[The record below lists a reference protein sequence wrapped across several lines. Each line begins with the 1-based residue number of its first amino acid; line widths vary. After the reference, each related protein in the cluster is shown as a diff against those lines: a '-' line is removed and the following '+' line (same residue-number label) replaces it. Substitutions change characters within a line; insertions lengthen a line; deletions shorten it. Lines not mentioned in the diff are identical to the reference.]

1 MSKGRTPTPTKL
13 RLLRGNPG
21 HRPLPPDE
29 PMPATDIPECPD
41 HLDKDAQQEWM
52 RLVPELEK
60 LGLIT
65 LLDRATLGA
74 YCSAYSMWRQAEQ
87 ELPALAKKLAKA
99 RGGLRGQL
107 LNERNLIIGQRR
119 NALRE
124 MNTYLQHF
132 GLSPASRPRVHAG
145 SGHQPDLPG
154 MGLEPGGLNES
165 PLARARRLASG

>member
-1 MSKGRTPTPTKL
+1 MKPGRPSTPTRLK
-13 RLLRGNPG
+13 LLRGNPG
-21 HRPLPPDE
+21 HRSLPEHE
-29 PMPATDIPECPD
+29 PMPATGIPECPD

-65 LLDRATLGA
+65 LLDRASLAA

-87 ELPALAKKLAKA
+87 EMPLLTKKLAKA
-99 RGGLRGQL
+99 RGEKRGQI

-119 NALRE
+119 NALKE

-132 GLSPASRPRVHAG
+132 GLSPASRPRVQG
-145 SGHQPDLPG
+145 GPQQTELPMGFESGG
-154 MGLEPGGLNES
+154 VNES
-165 PLARARRLASG
+165 PLARARRLAGA

>member
-1 MSKGRTPTPTKL
+1 MKRGRPSTPTALKL
-13 RLLRGNPG
+13 LHGNPG

-29 PMPATDIPECPD
+29 PMPETDIPECPD
-41 HLDKDAQQEWM
+41 HLDADAQQEWM
-52 RLVPELEK
+52 RLVPELQK

-99 RGGLRGQL
+99 TGAKRGQI
-107 LNERNLIIGQRR
+107 LNERNIVIGMRR
-119 NALRE
+119 QALRE

-132 GLSPASRPRVHAG
+132 GLSPASRPRVQG
-145 SGHQPDLPG
+145 NPNQPDLPG
-154 MGLEPGGLNES
+154 MGLEPGGANES